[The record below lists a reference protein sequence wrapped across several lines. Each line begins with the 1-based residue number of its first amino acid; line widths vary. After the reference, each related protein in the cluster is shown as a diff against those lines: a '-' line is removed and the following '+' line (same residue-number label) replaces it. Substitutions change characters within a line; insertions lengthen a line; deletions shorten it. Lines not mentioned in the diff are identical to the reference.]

1 MIEEIMNKKFTS
13 SLVSLCVLFS
23 SSFGSVWAG
32 GFSPVEA
39 RADVSPVHL
48 SDLALSPEGANALS
62 LPSEGMEESLQFEDS
77 LGAIQNQIPLAEGKS
92 LVPVSQRVLNSKNV
106 GLTAGAYNK
115 EAGQVFGPLGASGV
129 GQSLQRKN
137 SEPLTKLSTFIR
149 SNLKK
154 LGARLFDGSKAQSP
168 LSALQFSAFAPS
180 IRPLPKL
187 KLPRGV
193 KTDAG
198 PIIPNFKEQ
207 PEFQWSLN
215 AVSAAEDSATPA
227 APNSQVFDQV
237 VDIALS
243 ADPQN
248 ASDIERAVREMIDAH
263 PRYKIKS
270 ADLGTSKMYLTQVPG
285 QLPTWYASFHQQ
297 YTDGVAAPI
306 PVYGSAINFTIQ
318 VKNGKPVI
326 VGVNGRL
333 FPNLRVDASP
343 KFNDTVLEGKIRSR
357 LKINNE
363 ATSKI
368 TFRDR
373 QIFYVPSPSGKG
385 GAWHAISLYKVEGVN
400 ALVAADISTG
410 QTFLWDMRLGAASP
424 TTGPPSNVSASAQ
437 FEARVPKS
445 DNDMGTPPHLYQLP
459 LPGVTVTLP
468 DGREVQADDQGRVNV
483 QLSNEQ
489 PVDVTARL
497 ESDHVM
503 INNESG
509 SALVVKAQLVK
520 GKDGAVVIF
529 NPPTSV
535 TDPNPPASQPTFWG
549 KIVEAFKHI
558 FSPSYRAKENAASQA
573 RAESE
578 KQLAQVSAYYSHYIF
593 INWAMAHGVGA
604 KDGLLKQKLTINVN
618 ISDSCNAYYDPSSNT
633 LNFFLS
639 SAQCINTGTLPGV
652 SFHES
657 GHWTHAL
664 VASYAHLGLQAMASV
679 DPGLGEGIGD
689 MFATHILE
697 TPLIGEHF
705 FNDPSQSPLPNVP
718 GGALRETTNNYQFNP
733 GDEVHNQGLAFMG
746 TVGFGGAWHS
756 LLIDALGKDK
766 ALSVI
771 QGLIFPHIYG
781 YANASDIPAALG
793 VIYLAAKSLTDA
805 AVQSV
810 ATKTL
815 QQAAAKHG
823 MTIPESQSQ
832 APSA

>member
-1 MIEEIMNKKFTS
+1 MNKKFTS

-39 RADVSPVHL
+39 RADVAPVHL

-62 LPSEGMEESLQFEDS
+62 LPSEAMEESLQFEDS
-77 LGAIQNQIPLAEGKS
+77 LGAIQKQIPLAEKKNPA
-92 LVPVSQRVLNSKNV
+92 VISQSVLGSQNA
-106 GLTAGAYNK
+106 GLSAGAYNNK
-115 EAGQVFGPLGASGV
+115 ETGQAFGPLGASGV
-129 GQSLQRKN
+129 GQSVQRK
-137 SEPLTKLSTFIR
+137 SAEPLKNLSAFIR
-149 SNLKK
+149 LNLKK
-154 LGARLFDGSKAQSP
+154 LGARLFDGSKARSP

-215 AVSAAEDSATPA
+215 AVSAAEDSTTPA
-227 APNSQVFDQV
+227 APNSQVFDRV
-237 VDIALS
+237 VDISLS

-263 PRYKIKS
+263 PQYKIKS
-270 ADLGTSKMYLTQVPG
+270 ADLGMSKMFLTQVPG

-318 VKNGKPVI
+318 VKNDKPVI

-333 FPNLRVDASP
+333 FPNLKVDASS
-343 KFNDTVLEGKIRSR
+343 KFNDAVLEGKIRSR
-357 LKINNE
+357 LKIKNE
-363 ATSKI
+363 AATKI
-368 TFRDR
+368 AFRDR
-373 QIFYVPSPSGKG
+373 QIFYVPSSSGKG
-385 GAWHAISLYKVEGVN
+385 GAWHAISLYKVDGID
-400 ALVAADISTG
+400 ALVAADIATG
-410 QTFLWDMRLGAASP
+410 QTFLWDMRMGVAAP
-424 TTGPPSNVSASAQ
+424 TTGPPSSASSASAQ

-445 DNDMGTPPHLYQLP
+445 DADMGTPPHLYQLP

-468 DGREVQADDQGRVNV
+468 DGREVQADDQGRVNID
-483 QLSNEQ
+483 LSNDK
-489 PVDVTARL
+489 PLDVTARL
-497 ESDHVM
+497 ESDHVV
-503 INNESG
+503 INNEAG
-509 SALVVKAQLVK
+509 DALVVKAQVVK
-520 GKDGAVVIF
+520 GKDGAVVVF

-535 TDPNPPASQPTFWG
+535 TGPDTPASPPTFWG

-558 FSPSYRAKENAASQA
+558 FSPSYRAKENAANQA

-578 KQLAQVSAYYSHYIF
+578 KELAQVSAYYSHYVF
-593 INWAMAHGVGA
+593 INWVMAHGVGE

-618 ISDSCNAYYDPSSNT
+618 IADECNAYYDPSSNT

-705 FNDPSQSPLPNVP
+705 FNDPAQSPLPNVP
-718 GGALRETTNNYQFNP
+718 GGALRETTNDYQFNP
-733 GDEVHNQGLAFMG
+733 GDEVHRQGLAFMG
-746 TVGFGGAWHS
+746 TVGYGGAWHS

-766 ALSVI
+766 ALSLI
-771 QGLIFPHIYG
+771 QSLIFPHIYG
-781 YANASDIPAALG
+781 YANASDVPAALG

-805 AVQSV
+805 AVKSV

-823 MTIPESQSQ
+823 MTIPESQSK
-832 APSA
+832 APAA